1 MAMMQADERTGLKAQ
16 IQGDVLTPAD
26 DGKYEAA
33 RKIWNGMF
41 DRKPALIVQCKS
53 AADVSVAVRFAR
65 DHKLLLSVK
74 GGGHHLAG
82 TSVNDGGMVIDLSGM
97 RGVAVDPKA
106 QTAQVEGGALLS
118 DLDSATQQHGLAVPG
133 GIISHTGVTGLT
145 LGGGFGWISRKYGLS
160 IDNLRSAE
168 LVTADGSIV
177 SANEKENADLFW
189 GIRGGGGNFGVAT
202 ALEFSCAPLGTEV
215 FSGAIIKKFDDLQK
229 LMRCYRD
236 YVRTLPDELTMWMV
250 IRKAPPLPFLP
261 PEWHGK
267 LVAIVAVV
275 YLGDPAQAEN
285 LLTPIRELGE
295 TVGEHLGMTPWVGWQ
310 SGFDGLVPHGARNYW
325 KSHDMTAL
333 PDAVIDSISEYL
345 SRMPSDDSQV
355 VIVHMEGATSRV
367 PESATAYPHRK
378 VPFMINVETR
388 WHDAADDERCM
399 AWTRE
404 FDSRLRDYAQGVY
417 VNFLSAEGEDRV
429 KEAYSPEAWKRLV
442 ELKKTWDPMNL
453 FRMNQNIKPV

>member
-177 SANEKENADLFW
+177 SANEK
-189 GIRGGGGNFGVAT
+189 
-202 ALEFSCAPLGTEV
+202 
-215 FSGAIIKKFDDLQK
+215 
-229 LMRCYRD
+229 
-236 YVRTLPDELTMWMV
+236 
-250 IRKAPPLPFLP
+250 
-261 PEWHGK
+261 
-267 LVAIVAVV
+267 
-275 YLGDPAQAEN
+275 
-285 LLTPIRELGE
+285 
-295 TVGEHLGMTPWVGWQ
+295 
-310 SGFDGLVPHGARNYW
+310 
-325 KSHDMTAL
+325 
-333 PDAVIDSISEYL
+333 
-345 SRMPSDDSQV
+345 
-355 VIVHMEGATSRV
+355 
-367 PESATAYPHRK
+367 
-378 VPFMINVETR
+378 
-388 WHDAADDERCM
+388 
-399 AWTRE
+399 
-404 FDSRLRDYAQGVY
+404 
-417 VNFLSAEGEDRV
+417 
-429 KEAYSPEAWKRLV
+429 
-442 ELKKTWDPMNL
+442 
-453 FRMNQNIKPV
+453 